1 MSSKAFNARRRYAR
15 VLPEKARE
23 GPIRSVVVSLLAAS
37 LIACAGGGAITG
49 VTVRDD
55 RLDILK
61 QLAPPEVARFE
72 QQWRTRSEVDASVEE
87 VGGRP
92 FVLDVGQ
99 EKRSSRW
106 LYRTTGFA
114 QVLSVKKTAVY
125 KLAKP
130 EAFNE
135 IIGAGQ

>member
-1 MSSKAFNARRRYAR
+1 M
-15 VLPEKARE
+15 LPEKARE
-23 GPIRSVVVSLLAAS
+23 GSIRSAVVALLAAS
-37 LIACAGGGAITG
+37 LVACAGGGAITG

-55 RLDILK
+55 RLDVVK
-61 QLAPPEVARFE
+61 QLAPPELARFE
-72 QQWRTRSEVDASVEE
+72 QQWRARREVDASVEE
-87 VGGRP
+87 VGGRR

-135 IIGAGQ
+135 IIGAGK

>member
-1 MSSKAFNARRRYAR
+1 MNSKVFNARPRHAR
-15 VLPEKARE
+15 ALPDKALE
-23 GPIRSVVVSLLAAS
+23 GSMRSIVVGLLAAS
-37 LIACAGGGAITG
+37 LIACTGGGAITG

-55 RLDILK
+55 RLDVLK
-61 QLAPPEVARFE
+61 QLAPPELARFE
-72 QQWRTRSEVDASVEE
+72 QQWRTRREVDASVEE
-87 VGGRP
+87 VGGRR

>member
-1 MSSKAFNARRRYAR
+1 M
-15 VLPEKARE
+15 LPEKALE
-23 GPIRSVVVSLLAAS
+23 GSIRSVVVGLVTAS
-37 LIACAGGGAITG
+37 LVACAGGGAITG

-55 RLDILK
+55 RLDVVK
-61 QLAPPEVARFE
+61 QLAPPELARFE

-87 VGGRP
+87 VGGRR

-135 IIGAGQ
+135 IIGAGK